1 MRKQV
6 QAMAP
11 VFSLFFPVM
20 AIRPEKSPKEYGET
34 KMCINA
40 QSLFMEGRI
49 TMDYNKDKQRTSK
62 WFWVIIRDEVE
73 AALWNRVDQQPPK

>member
-11 VFSLFFPVM
+11 VFSFFPSWPSV
-20 AIRPEKSPKEYGET
+20 RKKSPQEYGET

-40 QSLFMEGRI
+40 QSLFMEGRT